1 MQPKEKKTT
10 LVVNI
15 SVGLLSGRLLD
26 RKIWKRRKIFI
37 VETKR
42 KGMVKI
48 GVLLDGGGSESHC
61 LMV

>member
-1 MQPKEKKTT
+1 M
-10 LVVNI
+10 VVNI